1 MFNWENLR
9 RRTLQVY
16 GIAAL
21 LSKGIPHLDSA
32 SFLQVSYSLHDES
45 LCIRGNK
52 DKRHQLDPPLE
63 APAAVTFKNT

>member
-1 MFNWENLR
+1 M
-9 RRTLQVY
+9 QVY
-16 GIAAL
+16 GIATL

-45 LCIRGNK
+45 LHVRGNK
-52 DKRHQLDPPLE
+52 DKHHQLDPPLE